1 MTSAPRLSL
10 VESGMVPR
18 PRDLLGSVVSC
29 ASETFTVDGART
41 TALFVDGEI
50 DMGTIPRVV
59 DVLGRLLHDAAARA
73 VVVDL
78 TGVTFCSISGLSAV
92 VDVALAADAPDRHL
106 AVVAPSSRISRVLDL
121 LRDDGD
127 LARYTTFAAA
137 VAGIRALDPDRR
149 NARPPGG
156 ATIRRLHG
164 RDHSH
169 ND

>member
-29 ASETFTVDGART
+29 ASETFTVDGVRT

-50 DMGTIPRVV
+50 DMSTIPRVV
-59 DVLGRLLHDAAARA
+59 DVLERLLHAAARA

-92 VDVALAADAPDRHL
+92 VDVALAADTPDRHL

-121 LRDDGD
+121 LRDDCD

-149 NARPPGG
+149 NARLPGG